1 MSRFMTIAG
10 DAFQFQSSLE
20 LANFFPSSVIDNM
33 ASIATSLWDSIFTP
47 GPTPILIKAMNLSFF
62 ALFALL
68 IPLIFV
74 TKNIHVF
81 FLTILA
87 IGLWIG
93 MQWCSRKISQSNSR
107 FLIELEKAK
116 TEQQSSTLKEE

>member
-1 MSRFMTIAG
+1 
-10 DAFQFQSSLE
+10 
-20 LANFFPSSVIDNM
+20 M

-93 MQWCSRKISQSNSR
+93 MQWCSQKISQFNSR

-116 TEQQSSTLKEE
+116 KEQQSPTLKEE